1 MNAGIRTAKAGCRNE
16 VRRGSE
22 ARAPGTVKS
31 SEFGIGKM
39 RYALAM
45 LLLVLSTATWAEKD
59 DPDYARL
66 RGNLNQLIN
75 DRTLGPLAPAEIALA
90 EQALANLAEFGG
102 KRKVHDHYVFLA
114 ERRIDIAYAAAQ
126 SVVQERKI
134 QALDREH
141 DQILIAASRRDAE
154 QARLELE
161 RQRIQSLAQAEE
173 TERLRAEADEA
184 RTQSEQTTKQAE
196 TAKKQAAQARQLAA
210 AQAREAELARR
221 EAELLSASGA
231 KPAASAAAKAAPATK
246 AAAAISLGE
255 SAFAPG
261 QAALKPA
268 GSAQIGKI
276 AAAAG
281 GKSVRVEA
289 YANDAGNAK
298 GNVALSQQRAQ
309 AVRDALIAAGVS
321 PKHITAVGV
330 GAKAGA
336 SRGAVASFSDH

>member
-1 MNAGIRTAKAGCRNE
+1 MKARN
-16 VRRGSE
+16 RDSGLGMR
-22 ARAPGTVKS
+22 
-31 SEFGIGKM
+31 KM
-39 RYALAM
+39 RYVLAM
-45 LLLVLSTATWAEKD
+45 LLLVSSAATWAQKD

-75 DRTLGPLAPAEIALA
+75 DRTLGSLAPSEIALA

-102 KRKVHDHYVFLA
+102 KRKLHDHYVFLA

-126 SVVQERKI
+126 AMVQERKI

-173 TERLRAEADEA
+173 ADRLRAAADEA
-184 RTQSEQTTKQAE
+184 RETSEQTSKQAE

-210 AQAREAELARR
+210 AQAREAELARK
-221 EAELLSASGA
+221 EAELLGGTSA
-231 KPAASAAAKAAPATK
+231 KPAPSAAKPAPAAPAAGK
-246 AAAAISLGE
+246 AATPIALGE

-268 GSAQIGKI
+268 GSAQIAKI
-276 AAAAG
+276 AAAAS

-289 YANDAGNAK
+289 YASDGGNAK
-298 GNVALSQQRAQ
+298 GNLALSQQRAQ
-309 AVRDALIAAGVS
+309 VVRDALVAAGV
-321 PKHITAVGV
+321 PGKRITAVGV

-336 SRGAVASFSDH
+336 ARGAVASFSDH

>member
-1 MNAGIRTAKAGCRNE
+1 MKAGMRD
-16 VRRGSE
+16 S
-22 ARAPGTVKS
+22 K
-31 SEFGIGKM
+31 FGMRTM
-39 RYALAM
+39 RYVLMA
-45 LLLVLSTATWAEKD
+45 LLLVSSAATWAQKD

-102 KRKVHDHYVFLA
+102 KRKLHDHYVFLA
-114 ERRIDIAYAAAQ
+114 ERRVDVAYAAAQ
-126 SVVQERKI
+126 AMVQERKI
-134 QALDREH
+134 QTLDREH

-173 TERLRAEADEA
+173 AERLRQAADEA
-184 RTQSEQTTKQAE
+184 REASEQTSKQAE

-210 AQAREAELARR
+210 AQAREAELARK
-221 EAELLSASGA
+221 EAELLTASGA
-231 KPAASAAAKAAPATK
+231 KPPPSAAKPVPAAPAAKAAPIA
-246 AAAAISLGE
+246 LGE

-261 QAALKPA
+261 QAVLKPA
-268 GSAQIGKI
+268 GSAQIAKI
-276 AAAAG
+276 AAAAS

-289 YANDAGNAK
+289 YASDGGNAK
-298 GNVALSQQRAQ
+298 GNLALSQQRAQ
-309 AVRDALIAAGVS
+309 AVRDALVAAGV
-321 PKHITAVGV
+321 PAKRITAVGV

-336 SRGAVASFSDH
+336 ARGAVASFSEH